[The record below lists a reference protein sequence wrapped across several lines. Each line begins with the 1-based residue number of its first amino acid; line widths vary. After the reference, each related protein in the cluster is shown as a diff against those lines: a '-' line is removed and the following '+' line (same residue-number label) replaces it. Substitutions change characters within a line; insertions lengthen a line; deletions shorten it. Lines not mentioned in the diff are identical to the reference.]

1 MPEIAHAPGTD
12 EDQAHSK
19 GTPDFSNWSCPLPL
33 VGYPTIV
40 MGHGG
45 GGKLGNELVE
55 HLFLPAFRNAAL
67 ENLGDAAVLNLSSGR
82 LAMSTDSFVVQPLF
96 FPGGSIGEL
105 AVNGTVNDLAVS
117 GAIPKFLSASF
128 ILEEGFPLA
137 QLAAIVDA
145 MAAAAATAGVQ
156 IVTGDTKVVERG
168 HGDGCYINTSGI
180 GVLRE
185 GIQVGPHRAVPGDAI
200 LVSGFIGDH
209 GMAIMSVRE
218 GLEFESQ
225 IRSDCAALNGMIAA
239 VLDSAGQAVHAMR
252 DPTRGGLAST
262 LNEIAQASGV
272 GISIDERRLPVRTE
286 VQSACELLGLDPVY
300 VANEGKAVFFV
311 AQDAAAQVLEI
322 LHAHPLGRDAA
333 IIGQVTAE
341 HKGMLV
347 ARTQMGANRVI
358 AQQIGE
364 QLPRIC

>member
-1 MPEIAHAPGTD
+1 MPDEIQLTEANA
-12 EDQAHSK
+12 S
-19 GTPDFSNWSCPLPL
+19 PDFSNWSCPLPL
-33 VGYPTIV
+33 VGYPNIV

-45 GGKLGNELVE
+45 GGKLSNELVE
-55 HLFLPAFRNAAL
+55 HLFLPAFRNPAL
-67 ENLGDAAVLNLSSGR
+67 ENLGDAAVFDLAPGR

-96 FPGGSIGEL
+96 FPGGSIGAL

-117 GAIPKFLSASF
+117 GADPKFLSASF

-137 QLAAIVDA
+137 QLAAIVQA
-145 MAAAAATAGVQ
+145 MADAASAAGVK

-168 HGDGCYINTSGI
+168 HGDGCYINTA
-180 GVLRE
+180 GVGLLRE
-185 GIQVGPHRAVPGDAI
+185 GVSIGPHRAQPGDAI
-200 LVSGFIGDH
+200 LVSGTIGDH

-239 VLDSAGQAVHAMR
+239 VLDAAGPAVHAMR

-262 LNEIAQASGV
+262 LNEIATASGV
-272 GISIDERRLPVRTE
+272 GVTIDERALPVRPD

-311 AQDAAAQVLEI
+311 AADAADRVLRVLRE
-322 LHAHPLGRDAA
+322 HPLGRDAA
-333 IIGQVTAE
+333 RIGRATAE
-341 HKGMLV
+341 HPYMLV
-347 ARTQMGANRVI
+347 ARTQLGANRVI
-358 AQQIGE
+358 PLQIGE

>member
-1 MPEIAHAPGTD
+1 MSSP
-12 EDQAHSK
+12 
-19 GTPDFSNWSCPLPL
+19 PDFSSWSCPLPL
-33 VGYPTIV
+33 EGYPNIV

-55 HLFLPAFRNAAL
+55 HLFLPAFRNPEL
-67 ENLGDAAVLNLSSGR
+67 ENLGDAAVLDIGSGR

-96 FPGGSIGEL
+96 FPGGSIGAL

-117 GAIPKFLSASF
+117 GAIPRFLSASF
-128 ILEEGFPLA
+128 ILEEGFPLN
-137 QLAAIVDA
+137 QLAAVVNA
-145 MAAAAATAGVQ
+145 MAEAAAMAGVK

-168 HGDGCYINTSGI
+168 HGDGCYVNTAGVGI
-180 GVLRE
+180 LRE
-185 GIQVGPHRAVPGDAI
+185 DVSVGPHRAQPGDAI
-200 LVSGFIGDH
+200 LVSGTIGDH

-239 VLDSAGQAVHAMR
+239 VLDDAGASVHAMR

-262 LNEIAQASGV
+262 LNEIATASGV
-272 GISIDERRLPVRTE
+272 GITIDERALPVRAE

-311 AQDAAAQVLEI
+311 APEATDRVLEV
-322 LHAHPLGRDAA
+322 LRAHPLGRDAA
-333 IIGQVTAE
+333 RIGQVTAE
-341 HKGMLV
+341 HPRMLV

-358 AQQIGE
+358 PLQIGE

>member
-1 MPEIAHAPGTD
+1 MPNQGA
-12 EDQAHSK
+12 
-19 GTPDFSNWSCPLPL
+19 PDFSNWSCPLPL
-33 VGYPTIV
+33 RDYPTIV

-55 HLFLPAFRNAAL
+55 HLFLPAFRNPAL
-67 ENLGDAAVLNLSSGR
+67 ENLGDAAVIEPGSGR

-96 FPGGSIGEL
+96 FPGGSIGAL

-117 GAIPKFLSASF
+117 GADPKFLSASF

-137 QLAAIVDA
+137 QLAAIVEA
-145 MAAAAATAGVQ
+145 MADAAAKAGVR

-168 HGDGCYINTSGI
+168 HGDGCYINTA
-180 GVLRE
+180 GVGVIRQ
-185 GIQVGPHRAVPGDAI
+185 GMSVGPNRAQVGDVV
-200 LVSGFIGDH
+200 LVSGTIGDH

-225 IRSDCAALNGMIAA
+225 IKSDCAALNGMIAD
-239 VLDSAGQAVHAMR
+239 VLDSAGSSVHAMR

-262 LNEIAQASGV
+262 LNEIATASNV
-272 GISIDERRLPVRTE
+272 GIEIEDDKVPVRTE
-286 VQSACELLGLDPVY
+286 VQSACELLGLDPLY

-311 AQDAAAQVLEI
+311 APEAADRVLRC
-322 LHAHPLGRDAA
+322 LRSHPLGSDAA
-333 IIGQVTAE
+333 IIGSIPVQ
-341 HKGMLV
+341 HPRMLV
-347 ARTQMGANRVI
+347 ARTAIGANRVI
-358 AQQIGE
+358 ATQIGE

>member
-1 MPEIAHAPGTD
+1 MVE
-12 EDQAHSK
+12 QSK
-19 GTPDFSNWSCPLPL
+19 TGASVLSKSVPDFSNWSCPLPL

-55 HLFLPAFRNAAL
+55 HLFLPAFRNPAL
-67 ENLGDAAVLNLSSGR
+67 ENLGDAAVLELAGGR
-82 LAMSTDSFVVQPLF
+82 IAMSTDSFVVQPLF

-117 GAIPKFLSASF
+117 GAVPRFLSASF

-145 MAAAAATAGVQ
+145 MAKAAATAGVQ

-168 HGDGCYINTSGI
+168 HGDGCYINTAGI

-185 GIQVGPHRAVPGDAI
+185 GIQVGPHRALPGDAV
-200 LVSGFIGDH
+200 LVSGTIGDH

-225 IRSDCAALNGMIAA
+225 IRSDCASLNGMIAE
-239 VLDSAGQAVHAMR
+239 VLDAVGTGVHAMR

-262 LNEIAQASGV
+262 LNEIALSSGV
-272 GISIDERRLPVRTE
+272 GIAIDEASLPVRVE

-300 VANEGKAVFFV
+300 VANEGKVVFFV
-311 AQDAAAQVLEI
+311 APEAADSVLKI
-322 LHAHPLGRDAA
+322 LRAHPLGSDAA
-333 IIGQVTAE
+333 RIGQVTAE
-341 HKGMLV
+341 HKRMLV
-347 ARTQMGANRVI
+347 ARTAMGANRVI
-358 AQQIGE
+358 PIQIGE